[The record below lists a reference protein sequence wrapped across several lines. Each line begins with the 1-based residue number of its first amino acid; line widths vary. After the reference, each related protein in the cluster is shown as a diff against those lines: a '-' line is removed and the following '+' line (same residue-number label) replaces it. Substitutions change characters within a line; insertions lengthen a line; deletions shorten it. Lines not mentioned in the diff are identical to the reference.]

1 MLKVHSM
8 LCGIGTTEFFA
19 HSHKPVRTK
28 DDLKGLK
35 HRTLGVWASVL
46 NEKLGGAA
54 VTISGE
60 ELFGALERKTIDSLE
75 WAGPGG
81 NIGMGFHK
89 VARYI
94 IVPGAHQPASP
105 VECVVNLDKWN
116 TLSETDK
123 ALMEQ
128 AAMLTTF
135 SSYLATGQE
144 DQKAMPQYRQQ
155 GNEFVEMDA
164 KLVKEIQDET
174 RAWLDA
180 KAKENDA
187 KGNPWAAR
195 LLKSITEYQETW
207 ASNST
212 TRAWERK

>member
-1 MLKVHSM
+1 M

-60 ELFGALERKTIDSLE
+60 ELFGALERKTINSLE